1 MSSNFTAWIERHAKR
16 MRDLLGLDE
25 LEPLDPYELAQEMDV
40 KIFSPLD
47 VAGLPSHMLHEILG
61 SGSDS
66 WSGGALHLPRGHAV
80 VLNPTHAKTRTHAT
94 LMEELSHIF
103 LKHKPSSFYVFVNA
117 LTMRSYNQ
125 SQEQQAYGVGAAS
138 LATSSMLRQAQSQQ
152 TRKVSLA
159 KLCSVSIDLV
169 SFREKVTGIR
179 LE

>member
-1 MSSNFTAWIERHAKR
+1 MSSNFTAWIERRAKR

-25 LEPLDPYELAQEMDV
+25 LDPLDPYELAQEMDV

-61 SGSDS
+61 AGSDS

-117 LTMRSYNQ
+117 LTMRSYNK
-125 SQEQQAYGVGAAS
+125 SQEQQAYGVGAAALVTS
-138 LATSSMLRQAQSQQ
+138 LMLQQAQKQE
-152 TRKVSLA
+152 TRRACLA
-159 KLCSVSIDLV
+159 KVCGVSVDLV